1 MQPRVPVGRGS
12 KPEIDMY
19 SAARRVQSIAGQAAG
34 ILSAIYAVL
43 YIEDPSLPRRRY
55 GRLIYGVARPR
66 IEQCVQQ
73 RFGKYILEKYLRS

>member
-19 SAARRVQSIAGQAAG
+19 SAARRVQSIAGQAVG

-43 YIEDPSLPRRRY
+43 RIEIPLPLLPRRRY
-55 GRLIYGVARPR
+55 ERLIYGVARPS
-66 IEQCVQQ
+66 
-73 RFGKYILEKYLRS
+73 LESNNV

>member
-55 GRLIYGVARPR
+55 GRLIYGVPR

-73 RFGKYILEKYLRS
+73 RFGKYILEKYL